1 MMICS
6 VKNVSLKRELYE
18 FGSPPAILPLR
29 TALQCGAGFATESQ
43 TRPRNVSPPMGIDG
57 PEAALALWSCNH
69 TTLSR
74 SVLCP
79 KLSSRH
85 RPAFSPGEAE
95 NVVPVA
101 VAHSSGARAS
111 TLLPFRCPKTSR
123 LMNTAIETDYASLA
137 KSWTLTMKI
146 VCAYCGETHIF
157 QVRDAYIDAAMSNE
171 RMPG

>member
-1 MMICS
+1 
-6 VKNVSLKRELYE
+6 
-18 FGSPPAILPLR
+18 
-29 TALQCGAGFATESQ
+29 
-43 TRPRNVSPPMGIDG
+43 MGIDG

-74 SVLCP
+74 SVLASQAIP
-79 KLSSRH
+79 RGTDRS
-85 RPAFSPGEAE
+85 FTWEAE

-101 VAHSSGARAS
+101 VAHSSAARAS

-137 KSWTLTMKI
+137 KAWTLTMKI

-171 RMPG
+171 WSAR